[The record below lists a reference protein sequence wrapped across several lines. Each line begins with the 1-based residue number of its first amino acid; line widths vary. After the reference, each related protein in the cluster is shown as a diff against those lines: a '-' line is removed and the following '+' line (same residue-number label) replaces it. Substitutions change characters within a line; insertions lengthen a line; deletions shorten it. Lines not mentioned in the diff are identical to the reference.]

1 MSLQQRFWDTDLLM
15 GVTGILKRNRS
26 DCLKA
31 KLTSLASARGSKA
44 SHWASVSLITVTPNR
59 IMLEFS
65 GRHDGLP
72 MSFARAATGLRSSVT
87 NFLASSL
94 ISMTLLSRAKRG
106 ASGNEATNRDT
117 NPNWMTGGKNKKTT
131 KNQKNVY
138 LTLAVKCTP
147 TGVVF
152 TLSKHT
158 SQVAISGVRT
168 HPVAPVWLHQNT
180 FGAGRDCDY
189 GCIVRAARI
198 LAETWMNK
206 AMHQVWQWQDVTA
219 GRDKEEWTPR
229 SSTKCIK
236 SLFS

>member
-15 GVTGILKRNRS
+15 GVSGILKRNRS

-31 KLTSLASARGSKA
+31 KLTSLASVRGHMA
-44 SHWASVSLITVTPNR
+44 SHWASVSLIAVVTPNR
-59 IMLEFS
+59 IMREFS

-117 NPNWMTGGKNKKTT
+117 NPNWMTGGKKNKKTT
-131 KNQKNVY
+131 KNQRNVY
-138 LTLAVKCTP
+138 LTLAVTCTP

-152 TLSKHT
+152 ILSKHT

-168 HPVAPVWLHQNT
+168 HPAAPV
-180 FGAGRDCDY
+180 
-189 GCIVRAARI
+189 
-198 LAETWMNK
+198 
-206 AMHQVWQWQDVTA
+206 
-219 GRDKEEWTPR
+219 
-229 SSTKCIK
+229 
-236 SLFS
+236 